1 MEINA
6 VVKQEMHWWL
16 HNILHLT
23 KPIYRQQPDDAYNTD
38 ASMEGWGCHHP
49 GSNTSCGG
57 RWSDVEQKDHINCL
71 ETLAA
76 LLALQ
81 SKCDKSTHSH
91 FIRQHHGCY
100 SCKQTRLGEKCK
112 NQ

>member
-100 SCKQTRLGEKCK
+100 LSKMVP
-112 NQ
+112 